1 MKQSEVHALKGKWVC
16 KLKIHHLPLQ
26 AKGWMTLPW
35 PSLLYLI
42 LLGYQCI
49 GTKEKWG
56 KGNKDTHTHTQSKRD

>member
-1 MKQSEVHALKGKWVC
+1 
-16 KLKIHHLPLQ
+16 
-26 AKGWMTLPW
+26 MTLPW